1 MSHMSLLSICLLC
14 WPNYRSSLF
23 SHRRK
28 FVAKIFRLFLFTR
41 SWFLLGGKTPA
52 ELQHEIPTKVFGFP
66 VSNWTNLGPCEDVKT
81 RGQNSWNIHQR
92 YLKECPNNIQI
103 WSNMYTYIEKH
114 EGCWIILTP
123 TAPDFVG
130 DLDVPFAGWHGARLG
145 HPYGGT
151 EPLPMRPLCA
161 RRCVAMGGVFLG
173 LAWARRQ
180 VTAWWIH
187 VFESYGWKDMR
198 PPSSCYLVGLDHFS
212 FSISYMG

>member
-1 MSHMSLLSICLLC
+1 MV
-14 WPNYRSSLF
+14 SS
-23 SHRRK
+23 
-28 FVAKIFRLFLFTR
+28 
-41 SWFLLGGKTPA
+41 GGKDSSRIATWNPNKGVWISCFQLDKFGSMWRR
-52 ELQHEIPTKVFGFP
+52 EDKGPKFLEHSPEIFKR
-66 VSNWTNLGPCEDVKT
+66 VSKQYPNMIKYVHIYRKT
-81 RGQNSWNIHQR
+81 R
-92 YLKECPNNIQI
+92 
-103 WSNMYTYIEKH
+103 
-114 EGCWIILTP
+114 GCWIILTP